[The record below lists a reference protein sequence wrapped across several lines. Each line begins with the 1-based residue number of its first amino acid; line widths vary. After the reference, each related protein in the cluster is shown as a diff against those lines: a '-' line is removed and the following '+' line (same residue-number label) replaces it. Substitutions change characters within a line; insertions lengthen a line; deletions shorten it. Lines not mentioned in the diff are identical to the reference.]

1 MTDDFDGT
9 AKGIVKRGRGRPPKV
24 DGITTAADS
33 ILDSPL
39 FDDDTEQSLDL
50 PVGNENYSESQMQDN
65 PNGVSTDVVSNSTS
79 DYVTPKVSRQ
89 RAAHFQRLE
98 EIENDMI
105 KAKGRFI
112 EHVDDAKAGVP
123 FKQAGPNMTPYLEG
137 MQKLTEPVFVVP
149 LINTLNV
156 RADGFAAAGGVIFDP
171 GANAQPPVNKSA
183 NPHDP
188 NSESF
193 MACINK
199 VCSYREGCL
208 RYRMSNRRDNKFP
221 FHPSECRKDGIYISI
236 NETKFTGYD
245 PFSVVESGGIPSANS
260 W

>member
-1 MTDDFDGT
+1 MNYSDDST

-33 ILDSPL
+33 ILENPL
-39 FDDDTEQSLDL
+39 FEDEADS
-50 PVGNENYSESQMQDN
+50 ENYLESDMRD
-65 PNGVSTDVVSNSTS
+65 NSTTSDKS

-98 EIENDMI
+98 EIENELI
-105 KAKGRFI
+105 KAKGRYI

-123 FKQAGPNMTPYLEG
+123 YKQLGPNGMGDPYLEG
-137 MQKLTEPVFVVP
+137 FQTASQPAFVVP

-156 RADGFAAAGGVIFDP
+156 RADGYAAAGGLVFDT
-171 GANAQPPVNKSA
+171 GANAQPPLKKSA

-188 NSESF
+188 SSESF
-193 MACINK
+193 MVCINK
-199 VCSYREGCL
+199 LCSYREGCL
-208 RYRMSNRRDNKFP
+208 RYRMNNRRDNKFP
-221 FHPSECRKDGIYISI
+221 FHPAECRKDGIYISI
-236 NETKFTGYD
+236 NDTKFSGYD
-245 PFSVVESGGIPSANS
+245 PFATVESGGIPSANS